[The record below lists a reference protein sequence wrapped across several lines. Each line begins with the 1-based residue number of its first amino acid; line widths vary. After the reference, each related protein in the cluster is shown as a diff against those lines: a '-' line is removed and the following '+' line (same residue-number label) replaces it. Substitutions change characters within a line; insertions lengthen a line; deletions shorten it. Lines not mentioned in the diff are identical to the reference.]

1 MKLYQKYIAK
11 NILAS
16 TALVLTILLAL
27 YTFMDFIEELDDLGR
42 GSYDLSSIGLHLLLT
57 MPMRIYELLPV
68 AALIGSV
75 LGLGTM
81 ASNSELVALRAAGV
95 SVKQVGRAVL
105 KVAIILSVLALF
117 VGEVIRPPSEQA
129 ARETQSEALTGT
141 IGSRSEFGFWTRDG
155 NHFNHIKKI
164 EADGSFSGISIYEFD
179 ASNRLRVITR
189 AATATYDGESWLLKD
204 VLRSIIDENGVE
216 VRSSADALWHSQLNP
231 GMVNIVVVPAE
242 FLPVWDLLGYISYLK
257 DNHQSVERY
266 QLAFWDKVMMPVNT
280 AIMVLLAVP
289 FIFGPLRSSPV
300 GGRILLGT
308 LVGVG
313 FHLVNQSFQQMGLVF
328 GLMPILSAT
337 LPALLFAMLGYLM
350 LRRAN

>member
-1 MKLYQKYIAK
+1 
-11 NILAS
+11 
-16 TALVLTILLAL
+16 
-27 YTFMDFIEELDDLGR
+27 
-42 GSYDLSSIGLHLLLT
+42 
-57 MPMRIYELLPV
+57 
-68 AALIGSV
+68 
-75 LGLGTM
+75 
-81 ASNSELVALRAAGV
+81 
-95 SVKQVGRAVL
+95 
-105 KVAIILSVLALF
+105 
-117 VGEVIRPPSEQA
+117 
-129 ARETQSEALTGT
+129 
-141 IGSRSEFGFWTRDG
+141 
-155 NHFNHIKKI
+155 
-164 EADGSFSGISIYEFD
+164 
-179 ASNRLRVITR
+179 
-189 AATATYDGESWLLKD
+189 
-204 VLRSIIDENGVE
+204 

-242 FLPVWDLLGYISYLK
+242 FLPVWDLLGYIGYLK

-328 GLMPILSAT
+328 GLMPILSAM